1 MDPIGLILGHSSAT
15 RPSPSVLRESPHGTA
30 MPLDQGGTLS
40 RMHRTATTLRAKL
53 SEYIPAKMS
62 IRPAWDFYSPESPI
76 VWRCVVRSPDSGT
89 RHNVARS
96 GYNHHDGVPQK
107 GYYLDSTICAST
119 GGPLRSASIPRI
131 VVSEGGPPGISHR
144 ICAEKLRNNA
154 GMIASTPNFRLRSIH

>member
-1 MDPIGLILGHSSAT
+1 MDPIGSILGHSSAT
-15 RPSPSVLRESPHGTA
+15 RTSPAVLRESPHGTA

-62 IRPAWDFYSPESPI
+62 IRPAWDFYSPESLI

-96 GYNHHDGVPQK
+96 GYNHRDGVPQK
-107 GYYLDSTICAST
+107 DTIWIVLSVRRLVA
-119 GGPLRSASIPRI
+119 RSAARVCPASSYLRAGHQEFRI
-131 VVSEGGPPGISHR
+131 ES
-144 ICAEKLRNNA
+144 AQ
-154 GMIASTPNFRLRSIH
+154 RSCVITLV